1 MGDGSFDGSGRGKGR
16 VTLHT
21 NNFTLNEVKLLQSI
35 LLSKFNLKSGLQKV
49 SHSDPIRGYAIR
61 IPAPL
66 RSPIEDDRRLAQSRY
81 STINCFSSYLF

>member
-21 NNFTLNEVKLLQSI
+21 NNFTLDEVKLLQSI

-49 SHSDPIRGYAIR
+49 SHSDPIRGYAILR
-61 IPAPL
+61 SIPARCLGTL
-66 RSPIEDDRRLAQSRY
+66 RSIVSPHIY
-81 STINCFSSYLF
+81 SSLMYKIGL